1 MFNLNKVILIG
12 NLGADPEIKHFE
24 GDKMLANVRIA
35 TTESYRDK
43 NNIKHEVT
51 EWHDVELWDNLAKV
65 VAQYVRKGDTIYIEG
80 KIKSDTWTDEQGN
93 NRKKVKIRATQM
105 NLVRTAGSSGNTTT
119 SSTTSPSAKGAKS
132 SQNPSLPP
140 IEEISQQ
147 DDDLPF

>member
-93 NRKKVKIRATQM
+93 NRKKIKIRATQ
-105 NLVRTAGSSGNTTT
+105 
-119 SSTTSPSAKGAKS
+119 
-132 SQNPSLPP
+132 
-140 IEEISQQ
+140 
-147 DDDLPF
+147 

>member
-24 GDKMLANVRIA
+24 GDKMVANIRLA
-35 TTESYRDK
+35 TTESYKDK

-51 EWHDVELWDNLAKV
+51 EWHDIELWDNLAKIV
-65 VAQYVRKGDTIYIEG
+65 SQYVRKGDTIYVEG
-80 KIKSDTWTDEQGN
+80 KIKSDTWTDDQGN

-105 NLVRTAGSSGNTTT
+105 SLVRTAGNTATGG
-119 SSTTSPSAKGAKS
+119 TSPTSTASSAKS
-132 SQNPSLPP
+132 LQNPSSPP

-147 DDDLPF
+147 DDLPF